1 MAISAIRRGIALN
14 ELQKLGKTLIIF
26 PSSFFT
32 LLRQICMFRLFA
44 KIPGFMFFSTQR
56 VPAGDVAHQLME
68 CADAG
73 AGRDPQRA
81 QELRRAAQAYL
92 RVIR

>member
-1 MAISAIRRGIALN
+1 
-14 ELQKLGKTLIIF
+14 
-26 PSSFFT
+26 
-32 LLRQICMFRLFA
+32 MFRLFA

-56 VPAGDVAHQLME
+56 VPASDVAHQLME

-73 AGRDPQRA
+73 AGRDPHRA
-81 QELRRAAQAYL
+81 QELRNAAQAYL